1 VWTPKRIV
9 LLAVGVVLFVSGYLV
24 YGRFLGSIDGLPP
37 LPDEYHPSGLELSP
51 LPHSARPSVVEA
63 RLRQA
68 FGEDCDE
75 LNRPIK
81 LELQP
86 KRMLLAAQGFKLVKS
101 STEEEEGGK
110 EFRCL
115 RLNKVSLALFSENR
129 NDGRGVE
136 INTIQADV
144 GYLTFDRPISTPY
157 EASSRKIVAGELRGD
172 IRIINNRRTPGRD
185 DDLVLLIPGSPLY
198 YDEARHLVWTDG
210 IIQLKD
216 YQSKP
221 KPIQIDGTGMEM
233 ELLTEPPAKP
243 GAPAPRKAKGDSV
256 TGVKRIVL
264 RAGVTMH
271 LYAAGQFLGGA
282 NKEAGPARPAA
293 EPAEAPEKAHVTIV
307 CPGRFQ
313 YDFLPEGDLAQFDVP
328 ARDPKAPAPPANGVG
343 NKDVKV
349 TRLQEKLGLVDQLFC
364 QHLELRLRRKE
375 PPPGGRGASADRGLD
390 IESAH
395 AVGELVTLTSD
406 AEKLDAHG
414 NDFSY
419 DARTA
424 TTVLKGTPEM
434 WARRDGSEIRA
445 RELHL
450 QEQKVEGPGKTVK
463 TYQKATAF
471 GPGRVELA
479 GDLGPDAKKEPA
491 GPPKAERK
499 PVVATWND
507 TLVSTKDGPYDLLT
521 LTGAARFFDEEN
533 DQWLQADTLKVWLK
547 SSTKEVSRAQD
558 ASPGPGNRPEPREV
572 EARGNVLCR
581 SRELNINRNNHLQI
595 WFEDV
600 PVEGTLP
607 TPAAVAPGGAG
618 PSGEKAPEPAGG
630 VPPIPAPPDTLPQAG
645 KPKAPT
651 QAKPDE
657 PPRPI
662 NLEAHTVQ
670 AWAQRSGQRTT
681 LQRLWTEGRVHV
693 QQAPAKPDEGG
704 VDIHGETLELL
715 YHPDGNVLTV
725 RGGDD
730 SSGEDIARLE
740 MDRTK
745 ILGREVIIDQAAN
758 KASVTGAG
766 AMTLVSATDF
776 EGGKLEKPV
785 PMTIYWTK
793 SMLFLGKSAEFY
805 GNIQAEQ
812 DNAHMQC
819 EQLQVTF
826 DKPISLKEG
835 TKTDQN
841 ARVQTMVCNRAVR
854 VEDSKFEGKKLVAY
868 HWIMGQ
874 EMEMNSLDEG
884 DRKPGQPS
892 EGNEMRTKG
901 PGAVRI
907 YQQSADTAG
916 GPAPGAKK
924 PAPAK
929 PTGSGKSAQGEMK
942 LTYVEFRSQ
951 VIANSKHNRASFYD
965 GIRLL
970 VLPTEN
976 PRQEINLD
984 LLDLNNLP
992 PGALFM
998 TCGQLTVVSSPAP
1011 GGKKYQ
1017 WMEAKKPKQGSVNV
1031 LAREF
1036 MARCDSLVYSE
1047 EDDKIIFTGSEGVP
1061 AALYKRAPNG
1071 DWEKNGLFGRK
1082 IIYRRSDGTAV
1093 VEGGE
1098 SIISR

>member
-37 LPDEYHPSGLELSP
+37 LPDDYQPIGSDSNP
-51 LPHSARPSVVEA
+51 LPHPVRPSAIEE

-68 FGEDCDE
+68 FGEECDE

-86 KRMLLAAQGFKLVKS
+86 KRMLLAAQSPKLLKS

-115 RLNKVSLALFSENR
+115 RLDRVSIALFSENR

-144 GYLTFDRPISTPY
+144 AYLTFDRPITTPY
-157 EASSRKIVAGELRGD
+157 EASSRKIIAGELRGD
-172 IRIINNRRTPGRD
+172 VRIVNNRRTPGRD
-185 DDLVLLIPGSPLY
+185 DDLVLLIPRGPLY
-198 YDEARHLVWTDG
+198 YDESRHLVWTDD

-216 YQSKP
+216 YQCKP

-243 GAPAPRKAKGDSV
+243 GAPAPRKVKGDSV
-256 TGVKRIVL
+256 TGVKKIVL
-264 RAGVTMH
+264 RSGVTMH
-271 LYAAGQFLGGA
+271 LYVAGQFLGGA
-282 NKEAGPARPAA
+282 NKEPGQARPAPD
-293 EPAEAPEKAHVTIV
+293 PAEAPEKAHVTIT

-313 YDFLPEGDLAQFDVP
+313 YEFLPEGDRAQFDVP
-328 ARDPKAPAPPANGVG
+328 AADSRAPAPPANGVG
-343 NKDVKV
+343 AKDVKV
-349 TRLQEKLGLVDQLFC
+349 TRHQEKLGLMDQLFC

-375 PPPGGRGASADRGLD
+375 SPHGGRDATADRGLD

-395 AVGELVTLTSD
+395 AVGEVVTLTSD

-414 NDFSY
+414 NDFTY
-419 DARTA
+419 DAP
-424 TTVLKGTPEM
+424 TTTTILKGTPEM
-434 WARRDGSEIRA
+434 WARRNGSEIRA

-450 QEQKVEGPGKTVK
+450 QEQKAEGPGKTVK
-463 TYQKATAF
+463 SYQKATAL

-479 GDLGPDAKKEPA
+479 GDVAPADGKKEPGGA
-491 GPPKAERK
+491 AKGEKK
-499 PVVATWND
+499 PIVATWND
-507 TLVSTKDGPYDLLT
+507 TLVSTKDGPYDLLI
-521 LTGAARFFDEEN
+521 LTGSARFFDEEN

-547 SSTKEVSRAQD
+547 SSTREVARAQA
-558 ASPGPGNRPEPREV
+558 ASPGGAEPANRPEPREV

-595 WFEDV
+595 WFEDA
-600 PVEGTLP
+600 PGDGTLP
-607 TPAAVAPGGAG
+607 PPAAVGPQGAAPKDGKRLEGT
-618 PSGEKAPEPAGG
+618 SG
-630 VPPIPAPPDTLPQAG
+630 VPPIPAPPDPPPSAG
-645 KPKAPT
+645 NPRAP
-651 QAKPDE
+651 AKPAE

-670 AWAQRSGQRTT
+670 AWAVRSGPKTT

-693 QQAPAKPDEGG
+693 EQAPAKPNEGG

-715 YHPDGNVLTV
+715 YHPEGNVLTV

-730 SSGEDIARLE
+730 TVGEDIARLE

-745 ILGREVIIDQAAN
+745 ILGREVVIDQAAN

-766 AMTLVSATDF
+766 AMTMVSANNF

-785 PMTIYWTK
+785 PLTIYWTK
-793 SMLFLGKSAEFY
+793 SMLFLGKSANFY

-812 DNAHMQC
+812 ENAHMQC

-841 ARVQTMVCNRAVR
+841 ARVQTMVCNRNVR
-854 VEDSKFEGKKLVAY
+854 VDDSKYEGKKLVAFQ
-868 HWIMGQ
+868 WIMGQ
-874 EMEMNSLDEG
+874 ELEMTSLDEE

-907 YQQSADTAG
+907 YQQSADTAT
-916 GPAPGAKK
+916 GPGSAAKK
-924 PAPAK
+924 PTPGKTTGTAKAPE
-929 PTGSGKSAQGEMK
+929 GEMK
-942 LTYVEFRSQ
+942 LTYVEFRSHLVAHTKQ
-951 VIANSKHNRASFYD
+951 NKASFYD
-965 GIRLL
+965 GIRAL
-970 VLPTEN
+970 VLPTDD
-976 PRQEINLD
+976 PRQDIDLD
-984 LLDLNNLP
+984 RIDLRNLP
-992 PGALFM
+992 PRAMFM
-998 TCGQLTVVSSPAP
+998 TCGQLTVVSAPAA
-1011 GGKKYQ
+1011 GGKKNQ
-1017 WMEAKKPKQGSVNV
+1017 WMEAKRRVNV
-1031 LAREF
+1031 QAREF
-1036 MARCDSLVYSE
+1036 MARSDTLIYNE
-1047 EDDKIIFTGSEGVP
+1047 EDDKIIFTGVNGAP
-1061 AALYKRAPNG
+1061 AALYKRGPNG
-1071 DWEKNGLFGRK
+1071 EWDKGLFGEK
-1082 IIYRRSDGTAV
+1082 IIYRRSDGTAAV
-1093 VEGGE
+1093 WKGE